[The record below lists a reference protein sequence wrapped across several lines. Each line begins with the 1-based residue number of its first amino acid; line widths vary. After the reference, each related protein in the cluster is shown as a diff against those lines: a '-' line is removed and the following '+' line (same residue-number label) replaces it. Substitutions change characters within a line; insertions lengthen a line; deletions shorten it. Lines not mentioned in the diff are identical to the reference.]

1 MRLIRLRDTACL
13 KLRFGTLMI
22 TLTTGG
28 PSQAAGSQMSLSGCL
43 NRDLPSR
50 NSLSI
55 SVALHKRSFF
65 LNVCIATA
73 IACMMAVGK
82 APGNRSFCLL
92 RFVVGC

>member
-28 PSQAAGSQMSLSGCL
+28 PSHAAGNQMSLSGCR
-43 NRDLPSR
+43 NKTLPSR
-50 NSLSI
+50 KSLSV

-65 LNVCIATA
+65 LNVCIATT
-73 IACMMAVGK
+73 IACLTAAGK
-82 APGNRSFCLL
+82 TP
-92 RFVVGC
+92 